1 MIENLDLKL
10 SGELP
15 VNREELI
22 VLVDS
27 WGRNG
32 SYPELF
38 YSCKKKECYELSNL
52 DISKID
58 DLSFVFSE
66 SNYNGDLSKWNVFS
80 CKNME
85 RMFDCSIFNN
95 DSIKYWDISNV
106 KKTYYMFYNSKFE
119 KDISLWNFSEDS
131 NCDNIF
137 VYNENFKNKYN
148 SGKEIPDDTNEFLE
162 WFEKNREN
170 IKNINQGSKEEVLDF
185 FSFDNENMEIK
196 D

>member
-1 MIENLDLKL
+1 MIANLESKLK
-10 SGELP
+10 GELP
-15 VNREELI
+15 VTKEELLE
-22 VLVDS
+22 LVSS

-38 YSCKKKECYELSNL
+38 YSCKKKECYPLENL
-52 DISKID
+52 DISQID

-66 SNYNGDLSKWNVFS
+66 SNYNGDLSKWNVS
-80 CKNME
+80 NCKNME

-148 SGKEIPDDTNEFLE
+148 S
-162 WFEKNREN
+162 
-170 IKNINQGSKEEVLDF
+170 
-185 FSFDNENMEIK
+185 
-196 D
+196 